1 MKRTGP
7 SSVPK
12 TKTVTLPHENLLL
25 KSQQHFLA
33 KYLRKYPPV
42 KKPGIATNEST
53 LAEYR

>member
-12 TKTVTLPHENLLL
+12 TKTVMLPQENLLL
-25 KSQQHFLA
+25 KSPQLFSA
-33 KYLRKYPPV
+33 KYLRKNPPV